1 VATKGTAKEKDANKE
16 EAGQNAEGLQQ
27 KVEASSKEAG
37 ENEIK
42 KKAMASGDSKLLH
55 YANAELRKWKTEI
68 RWETVKMLLAYQKM
82 DKSIHFEKFVDENAS
97 SKLVAEKKHNG
108 LIQSLEDVPNDVA
121 ELVQLLVEKMSEYK
135 HHQQVRQHV

>member
-1 VATKGTAKEKDANKE
+1 
-16 EAGQNAEGLQQ
+16 
-27 KVEASSKEAG
+27 VEASSKEAG

-82 DKSIHFEKFVDENAS
+82 DKSIQFEKFVEENAS

-108 LIQSLEDVPNDVA
+108 LIQSLGDVPMPKDVA
-121 ELVQLLVEKMSEYK
+121 ELVLLLVEKMSEYK